1 MKSKK
6 IMKRVGLLTLAVLL
20 LCATLASCAGNAAAD
35 TKWTAADVDAPTYFA
50 RILPLNQPKKD
61 KDENDKRVYSAREIF
76 TAAMNG
82 YNITAADF
90 DDANLV
96 KDPNAVPTTDGA
108 YTVSLDGAKA
118 ALALVKPEDDA
129 SIAKFNE
136 FCDNLTADQVV
147 DTVNRMK
154 TEVNLSENGFFLLV
168 WVGKFLQLLT
178 KMTGGYYVLAL
189 FIFAIVVEALL
200 LYFGVRQQ
208 KNSIK
213 QAKLSPKERA
223 IRKKYAGRNDQVS
236 MRKMQEEIQRLY
248 QEEGFNPMGGCG
260 PLLIQ
265 MPVIMAL
272 YYVVIDPL
280 KYVLGKAAGLSDALT
295 RFATTTRAA
304 GGLGLTFASSNNKST
319 IELLSNGVLSEENLN
334 TFRSFSYFSNTADCA
349 NALSDVTVP
358 NFNLF
363 GLNMGQTP
371 SFTPTE
377 SKYFWLLLIPVLTFG
392 LYFLSMKLTRKLS
405 FQPAAQNAQ
414 MGCSNNMMDFMMPA
428 MSVFITFI
436 TPAAVGLYWLFK
448 CVITMGKQLLLHK
461 LMPLPVF
468 TEEDYKRAEKEM
480 KAKNKGKKETN
491 NYSAAPDGRVYRSLH
506 RIDEEDDL
514 PAKGSVTG
522 PSTAADAEDDEEE
535 APATANTKTT
545 SDTDAPRLKDDRK
558 NNKK

>member
-1 MKSKK
+1 
-6 IMKRVGLLTLAVLL
+6 
-20 LCATLASCAGNAAAD
+20 
-35 TKWTAADVDAPTYFA
+35 
-50 RILPLNQPKKD
+50 
-61 KDENDKRVYSAREIF
+61 
-76 TAAMNG
+76 
-82 YNITAADF
+82 
-90 DDANLV
+90 
-96 KDPNAVPTTDGA
+96 
-108 YTVSLDGAKA
+108 
-118 ALALVKPEDDA
+118 
-129 SIAKFNE
+129 
-136 FCDNLTADQVV
+136 
-147 DTVNRMK
+147 
-154 TEVNLSENGFFLLV
+154 
-168 WVGKFLQLLT
+168 
-178 KMTGGYYVLAL
+178 MTGGYYVLAL

-363 GLNMGQTP
+363 GMNMGQTP

-448 CVITMGKQLLLHK
+448 CIITMGKQLLLHK

-480 KAKNKGKKETN
+480 KAKNKGKKEAN

-535 APATANTKTT
+535 TTVTANTKTT
-545 SDTDAPRLKDDRK
+545 SDTDALRLKDDRK